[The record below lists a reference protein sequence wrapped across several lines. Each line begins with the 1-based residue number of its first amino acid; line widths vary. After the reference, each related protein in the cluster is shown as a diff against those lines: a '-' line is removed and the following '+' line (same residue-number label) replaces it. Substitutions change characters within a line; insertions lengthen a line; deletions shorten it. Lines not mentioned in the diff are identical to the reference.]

1 MISDKQKKI
10 LAFPYSDYDA
20 LICDGAVRSGKTSI
34 MMVAFVDW
42 AMRNFSGQRFGVC
55 AKTVGSAKQNIIV
68 PYMSMCYAQSR
79 YNIKWHGSD
88 KILEVSRGPV
98 TNLFEVFG
106 GKDESSFTL
115 IQGRTLAGVLLDE
128 VVLMPQSFVHQAI
141 SRCSVNGAK
150 LWFSCNPGAPTHWF
164 YLDWIKRHRER
175 NALYLHFEMRDNPSL
190 SEKTLQNFENNF
202 TGVFYERYVL
212 GKWVLAEG
220 LIYPN
225 YQKCVITP
233 FETEWSD
240 YIISIDYG
248 TQNAFSCGLWALYK
262 GVWYRIK
269 EYYYSGRDTGVQKT
283 DTEYAEDLDEF
294 LSDVWQTRQ
303 RIKVFIDPS
312 AASFITLLRKQYKNG
327 RPCYNINPADN
338 GVMDGIRDVATAIQT
353 EKIKV
358 FNTCENTINEFGG
371 YVWDDKAGEDKP
383 VKVNDHAMDD
393 MRYFVRSM
401 RLVTPKT
408 PYKSILGA

>member
-1 MISDKQKKI
+1 MISNKQKKI

-20 LICDGAVRSGKTSI
+20 IICDGAVRSGKTSI

-42 AMRNFSGQRFGVC
+42 AMRNFSGQRFGIC
-55 AKTVGSAKQNIIV
+55 AKTVGSAKQNIVV
-68 PYMSMCYAQSR
+68 PYMGMSYAR
-79 YNIKWHGSD
+79 KKYNIKWHGSD

-141 SRCSVNGAK
+141 SRCSVTGAK

-164 YLDWIKRHRER
+164 YLDWIKRHKER
-175 NALYLHFEMRDNPSL
+175 NALYLHFQMRDNPSL
-190 SEKTLQNFENNF
+190 SEKTLQSYETNF

-212 GKWVLAEG
+212 GNWTLAEG

-225 YQKCVITP
+225 YQKALCKP
-233 FETEWSD
+233 FEAEWSD

-248 TQNAFSCGLWALYK
+248 TQNAFSCGLWALYD
-262 GVWYRIK
+262 GIWYRIK
-269 EYYYSGRDTGVQKT
+269 EYYYSGRDTGQQKT
-283 DTEYAEDLDEF
+283 DTEYAQDIDEF
-294 LSDVWQTRQ
+294 LSDVWKVKQ
-303 RIKVFIDPS
+303 RIKVIIDPS

-327 RPCYNINPADN
+327 RQCYNIRPADN

-353 EKIKV
+353 EKLKI
-358 FNTCENTINEFGG
+358 FNTCENIKDEFGG
-371 YVWDDKAGEDKP
+371 YVWDDKAGDDRP

-393 MRYFVRSM
+393 MRYFVRTM
-401 RLVTPKT
+401 RICEPKMA
-408 PYKSILGA
+408 YKPIWN

>member
-10 LAFPYSDYDA
+10 LAFPYSDYDD

-68 PYMSMCYAQSR
+68 PYMSMCYAQSC

-248 TQNAFSCGLWALYK
+248 TQNAFSCGLWALHK

-312 AASFITLLRKQYKNG
+312 AASFITLLRKQYKSG
-327 RPCYNINPADN
+327 RVCYNINPADN

>member
-68 PYMSMCYAQSR
+68 PYMSMCYAQSH

-248 TQNAFSCGLWALYK
+248 TQNAFSCGLWALHK

-358 FNTCENTINEFGG
+358 FNTCKNTINEFGG

>member
-68 PYMSMCYAQSR
+68 PYMSMRYAQSR

-164 YLDWIKRHRER
+164 YLDWIKRHKER

-248 TQNAFSCGLWALYK
+248 TQNAFSCGLWALCK

-312 AASFITLLRKQYKNG
+312 AASFITLLRKQYKND
-327 RPCYNINPADN
+327 RACYNINPADN

-401 RLVTPKT
+401 RLVTPKM

>member
-68 PYMSMCYAQSR
+68 PYMSMYYAQSR

-327 RPCYNINPADN
+327 RVCYNINPADN

>member
-1 MISDKQKKI
+1 MISNKQKKI

-20 LICDGAVRSGKTSI
+20 IICDGAVRSGKTSI

-42 AMRNFSGQRFGVC
+42 AMRNFSGQRFGIC
-55 AKTVGSAKQNIIV
+55 AKTVGSAKQNIVV
-68 PYMSMCYAQSR
+68 PYMDMSYAR
-79 YNIKWHGSD
+79 KKYNIKWHGSD

-141 SRCSVNGAK
+141 SRCSVTGAK

-164 YLDWIKRHRER
+164 YLDWIKRHKER
-175 NALYLHFEMRDNPSL
+175 NALYLHFQMRDNPSL
-190 SEKTLQNFENNF
+190 SEKTLQSYETNF

-212 GKWVLAEG
+212 GNWTLAEG

-225 YQKCVITP
+225 YQKALCKP
-233 FETEWSD
+233 FDAEWSD
-240 YIISIDYG
+240 YIIAIDYG
-248 TQNAFSCGLWALYK
+248 TQNAFSCGLWALYD
-262 GVWYRIK
+262 GIWYRIK
-269 EYYYSGRDTGVQKT
+269 EYYYSGRDTGQQKT
-283 DTEYAEDLDEF
+283 DTEYAQDIDDF
-294 LSDVWQTRQ
+294 LSDVWKVKQ
-303 RIKVFIDPS
+303 RIKVIIDPS
-312 AASFITLLRKQYKNG
+312 AASFIALLRKQYKNG
-327 RPCYNINPADN
+327 RQCYNIRPADN

-353 EKIKV
+353 GKIKI
-358 FNTCENTINEFGG
+358 FNTCENIKDEFGG
-371 YVWDDKAGEDKP
+371 YVWDDKAGDDRP

-393 MRYFVRSM
+393 MRYFVRTM
-401 RLVTPKT
+401 RICEPKT
-408 PYKSILGA
+408 AYKPIWN

>member
-68 PYMSMCYAQSR
+68 PYMSMCYAQSH

-164 YLDWIKRHRER
+164 YLDWIKRHKER

-225 YQKCVITP
+225 YQKCVIKP

-248 TQNAFSCGLWALYK
+248 TQNAFSCGLWALCK

-312 AASFITLLRKQYKNG
+312 AASFIALLRKQYKNG
-327 RPCYNINPADN
+327 RVCYNINPADN